1 MTLEQAESLW
11 RKSRP
16 TPQGNGDLLREIK
29 HAARQFRLQ
38 IMIRDLTELTATL
51 LVVACFVYAAL
62 RPGAPQSAYLSAA
75 GLALVP
81 MVFLG
86 VHRLLK
92 RESQRPQETVREHVE
107 HALRDVRGQQWLLTR
122 VLWWYLLPFAVSYE
136 MFLAATVL
144 VLPNAWSIKLI
155 TLGIGTLVCG
165 ALGVFIW
172 RLNQREARV
181 RLEPFAE
188 HLRQL
193 AESLRSA

>member
-11 RKSRP
+11 RKSLP
-16 TPQGNGDLLREIK
+16 MPPGNGDLLREIK

-38 IMIRDLTELTATL
+38 ILIRDLAELTATL
-51 LVVACFVYAAL
+51 LVVASFVYAAL
-62 RPGAPQSAYLSAA
+62 RPGVPQSAYLSAA

-92 RESQRPQETVREHVE
+92 RESQRPQETVREHIE
-107 HALRDVRGQQWLLTR
+107 QALRDVLGQQWLLTR
-122 VLWWYLLPFAVSYE
+122 VLWWYLLPFALSIGIFFV
-136 MFLAATVL
+136 ATVR
-144 VLPNAWSIKLI
+144 VAPGALPVKLI
-155 TLGIGTLVCG
+155 TLGIGALVCG

-172 RLNQREARV
+172 RLNQREVRV

-193 AESLRSA
+193 AESLRGA